1 MKSCVSQTVAI
12 LRNKLANSIGLPFV
26 QLLPESFLEKIL
38 TEEKVSYRKRCFCP
52 IITLWAWLSQVLD
65 PDKSCKNALSR
76 VMAHLVADNQAP
88 PSTSTSA
95 YCQARGRLSENL
107 PPRLVRLTGSD
118 LQRNQPS
125 DWLWYNRDV
134 FVVDGSSLLMADTEE
149 NQEVYRQHKSQKEGC
164 GFPIARIVA
173 VFSLFTGAVLDAAIS
188 GFNTGEINL
197 FRRLYPNL
205 RAGSVALGDRMF
217 GTYADIC
224 LLSKRLVDSVFR
236 LHGSRPADFRKGK
249 RISRWDHIVMW
260 TKPKQ
265 RPVGISKS
273 VFDTLP
279 QQLLL
284 REVRFHIQVK
294 GFRTED
300 VTLVTTLL
308 DHNLYPL
315 SALAELYG
323 LRWQVELDIR
333 HLKTTMG
340 MEHLLSKTPQMV
352 KKEFY
357 IHLLAYNLIRQLQC
371 EAGREYGILPITL
384 SFKATI
390 QHLSNFLFLLAM
402 TTAQQRRQ
410 IYQQLITLIA
420 HEKLMIRPNR
430 IEPRV
435 VKRRPKNYQRMNGSR
450 KQLKQKCLSRKI
462 NPKTGKSSP
471 SY

>member
-1 MKSCVSQTVAI
+1 
-12 LRNKLANSIGLPFV
+12 
-26 QLLPESFLEKIL
+26 
-38 TEEKVSYRKRCFCP
+38 
-52 IITLWAWLSQVLD
+52 
-65 PDKSCKNALSR
+65 
-76 VMAHLVADNQAP
+76 
-88 PSTSTSA
+88 
-95 YCQARGRLSENL
+95 
-107 PPRLVRLTGSD
+107 
-118 LQRNQPS
+118 
-125 DWLWYNRDV
+125 
-134 FVVDGSSLLMADTEE
+134 
-149 NQEVYRQHKSQKEGC
+149 
-164 GFPIARIVA
+164 
-173 VFSLFTGAVLDAAIS
+173 
-188 GFNTGEINL
+188 
-197 FRRLYPNL
+197 
-205 RAGSVALGDRMF
+205 
-217 GTYADIC
+217 
-224 LLSKRLVDSVFR
+224 
-236 LHGSRPADFRKGK
+236 
-249 RISRWDHIVMW
+249 
-260 TKPKQ
+260 
-265 RPVGISKS
+265 
-273 VFDTLP
+273 
-279 QQLLL
+279 
-284 REVRFHIQVK
+284 
-294 GFRTED
+294 
-300 VTLVTTLL
+300 
-308 DHNLYPL
+308 HNLYPL